1 MTTSTVD
8 SKEEEIKQGVE
19 SKDEA
24 QLLIIS
30 LESLERVQKQL
41 DVLN

>member
-30 LESLERVQKQL
+30 LESLELV
-41 DVLN
+41 